1 MVPSINVIHQVSR
14 MIKETRSTE
23 AAQTKPWSVEQR
35 LEFIEFMAYW
45 EGGLNRADIIARFGV
60 SPQQASGDLSLYQQL
75 APENLR
81 YDLKAKRYVPTGA
94 FACQFIHPDPD
105 KYLGQLTAL
114 TTHSV
119 GQSATWIDGNLA
131 ADVIPMPTRRVSPDV
146 LRGVLAAVRARRSLE
161 IHYQSLNPASPTVVW
176 RRVTPHAFASDGF
189 RWHMRAFCHR
199 DHRFKDFVLS
209 RCTGTRDL
217 AEPGADAS
225 SDSDWNDHFT
235 AVFIANPN
243 LTTGQQR
250 SIERDYAMHHGKVL
264 LAIRYALL
272 YYFHKR
278 LGADFAPSL
287 LRSATGAPREMSLV
301 IENLSQYEAA
311 LRRVGVFIHS

>member
-131 ADVIPMPTRRVSPDV
+131 ADVIPMPTRR
-146 LRGVLAAVRARRSLE
+146 
-161 IHYQSLNPASPTVVW
+161 
-176 RRVTPHAFASDGF
+176 
-189 RWHMRAFCHR
+189 
-199 DHRFKDFVLS
+199 
-209 RCTGTRDL
+209 
-217 AEPGADAS
+217 
-225 SDSDWNDHFT
+225 
-235 AVFIANPN
+235 
-243 LTTGQQR
+243 
-250 SIERDYAMHHGKVL
+250 
-264 LAIRYALL
+264 
-272 YYFHKR
+272 
-278 LGADFAPSL
+278 
-287 LRSATGAPREMSLV
+287 
-301 IENLSQYEAA
+301 
-311 LRRVGVFIHS
+311 